1 MFREDSGYVF
11 DHWSGDASGSA
22 NPRTVTMNSDKNITA
37 HFVLFPTSVPDVAGY
52 EDITVYPN
60 PAKGENINIQ
70 ISAVEDMVNI
80 KITDFNGRVIISRNE
95 YVYGSEV
102 IQLPIINMYNGIYIV
117 TITSSYFTNYQK
129 LILL

>member
-1 MFREDSGYVF
+1 MSR
-11 DHWSGDASGSA
+11 
-22 NPRTVTMNSDKNITA
+22 
-37 HFVLFPTSVPDVAGY
+37 TSVPGVAGY

-70 ISAVEDMVNI
+70 IYAAEDMVNI
-80 KITDFNGRVIISRNE
+80 KITDFNGRLISSRDA

-102 IQLPIINMYNGIYIV
+102 IQLPITLMSSGIYIV